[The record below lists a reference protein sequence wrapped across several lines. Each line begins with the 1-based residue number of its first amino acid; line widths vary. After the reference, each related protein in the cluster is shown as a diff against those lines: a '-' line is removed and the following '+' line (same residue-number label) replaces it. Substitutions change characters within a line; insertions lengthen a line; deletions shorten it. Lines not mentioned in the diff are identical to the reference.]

1 MTSWKQNQAGEQRK
15 LSVED
20 IDSLQNDKS
29 VFQLYIWQELISRL
43 YKYLKTKH
51 QENNEILTASVL
63 KIINTNTDKH
73 LDQC

>member
-15 LSVED
+15 LSGED

-29 VFQLYIWQELISRL
+29 VFQLYIWQGLIPRL

-51 QENNEILTASVL
+51 QENNEILTPSVL
-63 KIINTNTDKH
+63 KIINMNTDKH